1 MFEELCSKQQ
11 KNDNKKKKSNKIGIL
26 KRLKV
31 KKRKFK
37 GIKNV
42 NKNVK
47 SDNKQRVSSVKINS
61 QGK

>member
-1 MFEELCSKQQ
+1 MFEKLCSKQQ

-31 KKRKFK
+31 KKRKSK

-42 NKNVK
+42 SKNVK
-47 SDNKQRVSSVKINS
+47 SGNKQRVSSVKINS
-61 QGK
+61 

>member
-61 QGK
+61 

>member
-31 KKRKFK
+31 KKRKSK

-47 SDNKQRVSSVKINS
+47 SGNKQRVSSVKINS
-61 QGK
+61 